1 MAAMVGER
9 KWRAWLLWLSM
20 VLAPVVV
27 SVAAN
32 QVLNDGVWSGSWLAG
47 TIVAAVVAGLIV
59 ERAGRVLAPAAGTVT
74 ETMREL
80 AQLVHDRW
88 SDEVVTRSLGDPPI
102 PVSWHMTRRTKL
114 MDHPHLIADRE
125 PAVSG
130 RSDDIAALAV
140 AFRALRRRRLVITG
154 GRGTGKTTLAIQ
166 LMLELIRTRAD
177 DDPVPV
183 LLPVADWDIEARPRF
198 QDWVAERVRTDYAAL
213 RTPGNRQ
220 DGADILAAHGS
231 ILAILDGLD
240 ELPEPAR
247 AKVIEKLSDTLMER
261 DQVIITSR
269 TTEYG
274 NAVTAARR
282 PLKAAAV
289 IAPKALHPDIVAN
302 YLSAAL
308 PALSSS
314 SAWAKVLRALRE
326 GTAPALA
333 DVTSTAL
340 GLWLVR
346 AVYID
351 QPDADPAPLA
361 TEYADDARALRAH
374 LLDNV
379 LGALLNAR
387 TTIRPTVWDPASI
400 TEWTNRLAR
409 LQAESGGHDLAWWRL
424 TDQALPA
431 SRTQR
436 ALARTWIS
444 ALSGLV
450 FALPA
455 ALTAMLTY
463 GPVFGSAFGIFFGLS
478 AVQAARTPDFA
489 PLRVRQRL
497 QDFTRG
503 LLSDVRM
510 IFLILPVGLGL
521 PAVGYNAWMHGWKM
535 GLAGLISALGIGW
548 VSLRVSRLQD
558 KKPAEADENRLPPFT
573 AAVTPQ
579 STWRVNRSLVG
590 LQLMN
595 ALLLGATVGFAV
607 DFMNEASIVP
617 PYPSAAVDAGMGI
630 ICGIAFGLVNKRQ
643 HMWLMSTIALAHLG
657 PSGRL
662 PFRLMRFLH
671 DLHHLGVL
679 RTVGPF
685 YQFRHAE
692 LQDHLSATKA
702 TGRPRRQAPPLLTRH
717 TSDRSL
723 DQV

>member
-1 MAAMVGER
+1 MEGRRLQVAITMMAAMVGER
-9 KWRAWLLWLSM
+9 RWRARLLWLSM

-32 QVLNDGVWSGSWLAG
+32 QVLNDGVWSGPWLAG
-47 TIVAAVVAGLIV
+47 TIVAAVVAGLIA
-59 ERAGRVLAPAAGTVT
+59 ERAARVLAPASGTVT

-80 AQLVHDRW
+80 AQLVHDHW
-88 SDEVVTRSLGDPPI
+88 SDEVVTRALGDPPI
-102 PVSWHMTRRTKL
+102 PVSWHMTRRTRL

-125 PAVSG
+125 PAISG
-130 RSDDIAALAV
+130 RSDDIAALAA
-140 AFRALRRRRLVITG
+140 AFRTLRRRRLVITG
-154 GRGTGKTTLAIQ
+154 GAGTGKTTLAVQ

-177 DDPVPV
+177 DEPVPV
-183 LLPVADWDIEARPRF
+183 LLPVADWDIKACPRF

-220 DGADILAAHGS
+220 DGADILAARGS

-240 ELPEPAR
+240 ELPENAR

-274 NAVTAARR
+274 KAVTAARR

-289 IAPKALHPDIVAN
+289 VTPEALHPGIVAN
-302 YLSAAL
+302 YLSDCL
-308 PALSSS
+308 PPLSSS
-314 SAWAKVLRALRE
+314 SAWTTVLRALRQ
-326 GTAPALA
+326 GAAPALA
-333 DVTSTAL
+333 DVTSTAM

-351 QPDADPAPLA
+351 QRDADPALLA
-361 TEYADDARALRAH
+361 TRYADDARALRVH
-374 LLDNV
+374 LLDNL

-387 TTIRPTVWDPASI
+387 RRIRPTTWDPDSI
-400 TEWTNRLAR
+400 TEWTGRLAR

-431 SRTQR
+431 SRTRR
-436 ALARTWIS
+436 ALTRTWIGL
-444 ALSGLV
+444 LSGLV

-455 ALTAMLTY
+455 ALSAILSY
-463 GPVFGSAFGIFFGLS
+463 GQVFGLAFGICFGLS

-497 QDFTRG
+497 RDFTRG
-503 LLSDVRM
+503 LLSDVPM
-510 IFLILPVGLGL
+510 IFLILPAGLGL
-521 PAVGYNAWMHGWKM
+521 PAVGYSTWVHGWKM
-535 GLAGLISALGIGW
+535 GVATLISALGIGW
-548 VSLRVSRLQD
+548 VSLRVSRQD
-558 KKPAEADENRLPPFT
+558 TKPAEPDENRLPPFT

-579 STWRVNRSLVG
+579 STWQVNRNLVG

-595 ALLLGATVGFAV
+595 ALLLGAIVGFAV
-607 DFMNEASIVP
+607 DFMNEASIVQP
-617 PYPSAAVDAGMGI
+617 HPSAAVDAGMGI
-630 ICGIAFGLVNKRQ
+630 IFGVAFGLVTKRQ
-643 HMWLMSTIALAHLG
+643 HMWLMSTIALVHLG

-662 PFRLMRFLH
+662 PFRLMPFLH

-679 RTVGPF
+679 RSVGPF
-685 YQFRHAE
+685 YQFRHAQ
-692 LQDHLSATKA
+692 LQDHLAGKA
-702 TGRPRRQAPPLLTRH
+702 T
-717 TSDRSL
+717 
-723 DQV
+723 

>member
-1 MAAMVGER
+1 MVGER
-9 KWRAWLLWLSM
+9 RWRAWLLWLSM
-20 VLAPVVV
+20 VLAPVGV

-32 QVLNDGVWSGSWLAG
+32 QVLNDGVWSGPWVAG

-59 ERAGRVLAPAAGTVT
+59 ERAGRVLAPTPGNVT

-80 AQLVHDRW
+80 AQLVNDRW

-114 MDHPHLIADRE
+114 MDHPHLVADRE

-154 GRGTGKTTLAIQ
+154 GPGTGKTTLAIQ

-177 DDPVPV
+177 NEPVPV
-183 LLPVADWDIEARPRF
+183 LLAVADWDIKAHPRF

-213 RTPGNRQ
+213 RTPGNQQ
-220 DGADILAAHGS
+220 DGADILAARGS

-261 DQVIITSR
+261 DQVIVTSR

-274 NAVTAARR
+274 KAVTAARR

-289 IAPKALHPDIVAN
+289 IAPKALPPDIVADF
-302 YLSAAL
+302 
-308 PALSSS
+308 LSSQLPPPSPS
-314 SAWAKVLRALRE
+314 SAWTKVLCALRE
-326 GTAPALA
+326 GAAPALA

-346 AVYID
+346 VVYIHR
-351 QPDADPAPLA
+351 PDADPAPLV
-361 TEYADDARALRAH
+361 TEYADDVRALRTH
-374 LLDNV
+374 LLDN
-379 LGALLNAR
+379 LLDALLNAR
-387 TTIRPTVWDPASI
+387 TTIKPTPWDPAVI
-400 TEWTNRLAR
+400 TEWTKRLAR

-431 SRTQR
+431 SRTRR
-436 ALARTWIS
+436 ALARTWIGW
-444 ALSGLV
+444 LSGLA

-455 ALTAMLTY
+455 ALTATLTY
-463 GPVFGSAFGIFFGLS
+463 GPVFGSAFGICFGLS
-478 AVQAARTPDFA
+478 ATQAAARTPDFA

-497 QDFTRG
+497 RDFTRG
-503 LLSDVRM
+503 LLSDARM
-510 IFLILPVGLGL
+510 IIYILPAGIGL
-521 PAVGYNAWMHGWKM
+521 PAVVYNTWAHGWKM
-535 GLAGLISALGIGW
+535 GVAALFAALGIGW
-548 VSLRVSRLQD
+548 VTVRVLQQQD
-558 KKPAEADENRLPPFT
+558 KKHAQADENRLPPFT
-573 AAVTPQ
+573 AALTPQ
-579 STWRVNRSLVG
+579 STWRVNRSLLGV
-590 LQLMN
+590 QLMN
-595 ALLLGATVGFAV
+595 ALLLGAIVGFAA
-607 DFMNEASIVP
+607 DFMNEASIVSP
-617 PYPSAAVDAGMGI
+617 PSSASVHAGMGI
-630 ICGIAFGLVNKRQ
+630 VFGIAFGLVNKRQ

-657 PSGRL
+657 PSDRL

-671 DLHHLGVL
+671 DLHQLGVL
-679 RTVGPF
+679 RIVGPF

-692 LQDHLSATKA
+692 LQDHLAAAKGTDHS
-702 TGRPRRQAPPLLTRH
+702 R
-717 TSDRSL
+717 
-723 DQV
+723 

>member
-1 MAAMVGER
+1 
-9 KWRAWLLWLSM
+9 M

-32 QVLNDGVWSGSWLAG
+32 QVLNDGVWSGPWLAG

-59 ERAGRVLAPAAGTVT
+59 ERAGRVLAPASGTVA

-154 GRGTGKTTLAIQ
+154 GPGTGKTTLAIQ

-177 DDPVPV
+177 RDPVPV
-183 LLPVADWDIEARPRF
+183 LLPVADWDIEAHPRF

-213 RTPGNRQ
+213 RTPGNQQ
-220 DGADILAAHGS
+220 DGADILAARGS

-247 AKVIEKLSDTLMER
+247 AKVIEKLSDTLTER

-274 NAVTAARR
+274 NAVTAARC
-282 PLKAAAV
+282 PLRAAAV
-289 IAPKALHPDIVAN
+289 IAPKALTPDIVAN
-302 YLSAAL
+302 YLSACL

-314 SAWAKVLRALRE
+314 SEWTKVLRALRE
-326 GTAPALA
+326 GAAPALA

-374 LLDNV
+374 LLDNL

-387 TTIRPTVWDPASI
+387 ATIRPVAWDPARI
-400 TEWTNRLAR
+400 TEWTNLLAR

-431 SRTQR
+431 SRMRR
-436 ALARTWIS
+436 ALARTWIGW
-444 ALSGLV
+444 LSGLV

-463 GPVFGSAFGIFFGLS
+463 GPVFGSAFGICLGLS
-478 AVQAARTPDFA
+478 AVQVAPRTPDFA
-489 PLRVRQRL
+489 PLRVRRRV

-503 LLSDVRM
+503 LLSDMRM
-510 IFLILPVGLGL
+510 IFVIMPVGLGL
-521 PAVGYNAWMHGWKM
+521 PAAVYSTLLDGWKS
-535 GLAGLISALGIGW
+535 GLATLFSALGLGW
-548 VSLRVSRLQD
+548 MSLRIMQNT
-558 KKPAEADENRLPPFT
+558 KPGQPEENRLPPFT

-590 LQLMN
+590 LQWMN
-595 ALLLGATVGFAV
+595 ALVLGAIVGFAS
-607 DFMNEASIVP
+607 DFMNEASIAP
-617 PYPSAAVDAGMGI
+617 LHPSAPASVDAGLGI
-630 ICGIAFGLVNKRQ
+630 ISGIAFGMVNKRQ
-643 HMWLMSTIALAHLG
+643 HMWLMSTIALVRLG

-662 PFRLMRFLH
+662 PFRLMSFLH
-671 DLHHLGVL
+671 DLHRLGIL
-679 RTVGPF
+679 RTVGPV

-692 LQDHLSATKA
+692 LQDHLAAAKT
-702 TGRPRRQAPPLLTRH
+702 TGHSR
-717 TSDRSL
+717 
-723 DQV
+723 

>member
-1 MAAMVGER
+1 MVGEQR
-9 KWRAWLLWLSM
+9 WRARLLWLSM
-20 VLAPVVV
+20 VLLPVVV

-32 QVLNDGVWSGSWLAG
+32 QVLNDGVWSAPWTAG
-47 TIVAAVVAGLIV
+47 TIVAAVLAGLV
-59 ERAGRVLAPAAGTVT
+59 AERAGRVLAPAPGTVT
-74 ETMREL
+74 DTMREL

-102 PVSWHMTRRTKL
+102 PISWHMTRRTKL

-154 GRGTGKTTLAIQ
+154 GPGTGKTTLAIQ

-183 LLPVADWDIEARPRF
+183 LLPVADWDIEAHPRF

-213 RTPGNRQ
+213 RTPGRRQ
-220 DGADILAAHGS
+220 DGADVLAARGAILAV
-231 ILAILDGLD
+231 LDGLD

-247 AKVIEKLSDTLMER
+247 AKVIEKLSETLMER

-282 PLKAAAV
+282 PLKATAV
-289 IAPKALHPDIVAN
+289 IAPKALHPDIVADF
-302 YLSAAL
+302 LSAHL

-314 SAWAKVLRALRE
+314 PEWTKVLRALRE
-326 GTAPALA
+326 GAAPALA
-333 DVTSTAL
+333 GVTSTAL

-351 QPDADPAPLA
+351 QPDADPAPLV
-361 TEYADDARALRAH
+361 TEYADDVQALRAH
-374 LLDNV
+374 LLDNL

-387 TTIRPTVWDPASI
+387 ATIRPATWDPAGL
-400 TEWTNRLAR
+400 TEWTKRLAR
-409 LQAESGGHDLAWWRL
+409 LQAGSGGHDLAWWRL

-431 SRTQR
+431 SRVRR
-436 ALARTWIS
+436 ALARTWIGW
-444 ALSGLV
+444 LSGLA
-450 FALPA
+450 FAIPA
-455 ALTAMLTY
+455 ALTATLTY
-463 GPVFGSAFGIFFGLS
+463 GPVFGSAFGICFGLS
-478 AVQAARTPDFA
+478 AVEAARTPDFA

-497 QDFTRG
+497 RDFTGG
-503 LLSDVRM
+503 LVSDARM
-510 IFLILPVGLGL
+510 MLFLLPAGIGL
-521 PAVGYNAWMHGWKM
+521 PAVVYNTWAHGWKM
-535 GLAGLISALGIGW
+535 GLASLFAALGIGW
-548 VSLRVSRLQD
+548 VTVRVLQQRD
-558 KKPAEADENRLPPFT
+558 KTPARADENRLPPFT
-573 AAVTPQ
+573 AALTPQ

-590 LQLMN
+590 VQLMN
-595 ALLLGATVGFAV
+595 ALLLGAIVGFAV

-617 PYPSAAVDAGMGI
+617 PSSSASVHAGMGI
-630 ICGIAFGLVNKRQ
+630 VFGIAFGLVNKRQ

-657 PSGRL
+657 PSRRL

-671 DLHHLGVL
+671 DLHQLGVL

-685 YQFRHAE
+685 YQFRHSE
-692 LQDHLSATKA
+692 LQAHLAA
-702 TGRPRRQAPPLLTRH
+702 DPARG
-717 TSDRSL
+717 
-723 DQV
+723 

>member
-9 KWRAWLLWLSM
+9 KWRAWLLWLSV

-47 TIVAAVVAGLIV
+47 TIAAAVVAGLIV
-59 ERAGRVLAPAAGTVT
+59 ERAGRALAPASGTVA
-74 ETMREL
+74 ETMRDL
-80 AQLVHDRW
+80 ARLVHERW

-102 PVSWHMTRRTKL
+102 PVSWHMTRRTRL

-130 RSDDIAALAV
+130 RSDDIVALAV

-154 GRGTGKTTLAIQ
+154 GPGTGKTTLAIQ

-183 LLPVADWDIEARPRF
+183 LLPVADWDLKARPRF

-213 RTPGNRQ
+213 RAPGSGR
-220 DGADILAAHGS
+220 DGADVLAARGS
-231 ILAILDGLD
+231 ILAVLDGLD
-240 ELPEPAR
+240 ELPGPAR
-247 AKVIEKLSDTLMER
+247 AKVIEKLSGTLTER

-274 NAVTAARR
+274 DAVAAARR
-282 PLKAAAV
+282 PLRAAAV
-289 IAPKALHPDIVAN
+289 IAPKALSPGVVAD
-302 YLSAAL
+302 YLGACL
-308 PALSSS
+308 PGLSSC
-314 SAWAKVLRALRE
+314 SAWIKVLRVLRE
-326 GTAPALA
+326 GGAPALA

-346 AVYID
+346 AVYVD
-351 QPDADPAPLA
+351 RPGADPASLA
-361 TEYADDARALRAH
+361 SEYAGDARALRAH
-374 LLDNV
+374 LLDNL
-379 LGALLNAR
+379 LGALLSAR
-387 TTIRPTVWDPASI
+387 ATIRPVAWEPAGVV
-400 TEWTNRLAR
+400 EWTRRLAR

-424 TDQALPA
+424 ADQALPA
-431 SRTQR
+431 SRVWR
-436 ALARTWIS
+436 ALARVWVGW
-444 ALSGLV
+444 LSGLV

-455 ALTAMLTY
+455 ALTASLTY
-463 GPVFGSAFGIFFGLS
+463 GPVFGSAFGVCFGLS
-478 AVQAARTPDFA
+478 AVAEAARAPDFA

-497 QDFTRG
+497 RGFTRG

-510 IFLILPVGLGL
+510 IFIVMPAGLGL
-521 PAVGYNAWMHGWKM
+521 PAVVYNAWAHGWRM
-535 GLAGLISALGIGW
+535 GLATLLSALGVGW
-548 VSLRVSRLQD
+548 VAVRVPLQRD
-558 KKPAEADENRLPPFT
+558 KGPVRPDESRLPPFT
-573 AAVTPQ
+573 AALTPQ

-595 ALLLGATVGFAV
+595 ALLLGAVVGFAV

-617 PYPSAAVDAGMGI
+617 PDPSVAVDAGMGI
-630 ICGIAFGLVNKRQ
+630 VCGVAFGLVNKRQ
-643 HMWLMSTIALAHLG
+643 HMWLMSTVGLAHLG
-657 PSGRL
+657 VSGRL

-685 YQFRHAE
+685 YQFRHVE
-692 LQDHLSATKA
+692 LQDHLAAAGAAGHS
-702 TGRPRRQAPPLLTRH
+702 R
-717 TSDRSL
+717 
-723 DQV
+723 

>member
-1 MAAMVGER
+1 MEGRRPQVMITTMAATVGER
-9 KWRAWLLWLSM
+9 KWRARLLWLSM

-32 QVLNDGVWSGSWLAG
+32 QVLNDGVWSGPWLAG

-80 AQLVHDRW
+80 ARLVHDRW

-125 PAVSG
+125 PAMSG

-183 LLPVADWDIEARPRF
+183 LLPVADWDIEAYPRF
-198 QDWVAERVRTDYAAL
+198 QDWVAQRVRTDYAAL
-213 RTPGNRQ
+213 RTPGNQQ
-220 DGADILAAHGS
+220 DGADILAARGS
-231 ILAILDGLD
+231 ILAVLDGLD
-240 ELPEPAR
+240 ELPEPAH

-302 YLSAAL
+302 YLSACL
-308 PALSSS
+308 PALSAS
-314 SAWAKVLRALRE
+314 SAWTKVLHALRE
-326 GTAPALA
+326 GAAPALA

-351 QPDADPAPLA
+351 QPDADPAPLT
-361 TEYADDARALRAH
+361 TEYADDAQALRAH

-387 TTIRPTVWDPASI
+387 TTIQPPAWDPAGI
-400 TEWTNRLAR
+400 TEWTSRLAR

-431 SRTQR
+431 SRTRR
-436 ALARTWIS
+436 ALARTWIGW
-444 ALSGLV
+444 LSGLV

-455 ALTAMLTY
+455 GLTAILTY
-463 GPVFGSAFGIFFGLS
+463 GPVFGSAFGICFGLS

-497 QDFTRG
+497 RDFTRG
-503 LLSDVRM
+503 LLSDVPT
-510 IFLILPVGLGL
+510 IFLILPAGLGL
-521 PAVGYNAWMHGWKM
+521 PAVGYNMWAHGWKM
-535 GLAGLISALGIGW
+535 GLATLISALGVGW
-548 VSLRVSRLQD
+548 VSLRVSRQGD
-558 KKPAEADENRLPPFT
+558 NPTQPDENRLPPFT

-579 STWRVNRSLVG
+579 STWRVNRTLVG

-595 ALLLGATVGFAV
+595 ALLLGAIVGFAV
-607 DFMNEASIVP
+607 DFMNEASVVP
-617 PYPSAAVDAGMGI
+617 PHPSAAVDAGMGI
-630 ICGIAFGLVNKRQ
+630 VFGIAFGLVNKRQ
-643 HMWLMSTIALAHLG
+643 HMWLMATIALVHLG

-692 LQDHLSATKA
+692 LQAHLAATKA
-702 TGRPRRQAPPLLTRH
+702 TGH
-717 TSDRSL
+717 SS
-723 DQV
+723 